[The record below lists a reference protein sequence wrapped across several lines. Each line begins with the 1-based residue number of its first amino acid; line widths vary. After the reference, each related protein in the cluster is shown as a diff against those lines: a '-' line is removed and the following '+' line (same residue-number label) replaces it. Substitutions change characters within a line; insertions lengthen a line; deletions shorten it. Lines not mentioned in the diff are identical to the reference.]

1 MLRYIHQYQSAA
13 SSNKHPTVLDG
24 PTNTLRDTAPSNIS
38 PNINSLSSDNRN
50 HNTDTNSFVPH
61 QRMYNVSMFIVSIW
75 AIVSIVYLIPFLF
88 CRSNHNSFISIS
100 YI

>member
-24 PTNTLRDTAPSNIS
+24 PTNTLRDTTPSNIS

-50 HNTDTNSFVPH
+50 HNPDTNPFVSH

-75 AIVSIVYLIPFLF
+75 AIVSVVFYLGK
-88 CRSNHNSFISIS
+88 ISI
-100 YI
+100 